1 MFTVFCFHSAQLFGS
16 NIHKKFKN
24 IGIVIKPGLESG
36 LDSKSL
42 KSKSESKS
50 KSPTGKSESK
60 SKSFMD
66 KSKSKSKSCKSGL
79 ESGLESKSGL
89 EYYMSDEDYYNN
101 ISEAFSLGMKVT
113 LL

>member
-1 MFTVFCFHSAQLFGS
+1 MLNVFTVFCFHSAQLFGS

-36 LDSKSL
+36 LDSKSP

-66 KSKSKSKSCKSGL
+66 KSKSKSCKSGL

-89 EYYMSDEDYYNN
+89 EYYMS
-101 ISEAFSLGMKVT
+101 AMGPWGGG
-113 LL
+113 